1 MLNTV
6 FTTLYEIQFGDSV
19 LMMIFKGLN
28 TLMLFYTIERTL
40 NYFIKK
46 WNKQTEN
53 EEAEEV
59 EKTMRPIGFR

>member
-6 FTTLYEIQFGDSV
+6 FTSLYEIQFGDSI

-28 TLMLFYTIERTL
+28 TFMLFYMAERTL

-46 WNKQTEN
+46 RNKQAEN
-53 EEAEEV
+53 EEEQEV

>member
-6 FTTLYEIQFGDSV
+6 FTTLYEIQFGDSI

-46 WNKQTEN
+46 RNKQAEN
-53 EEAEEV
+53 
-59 EKTMRPIGFR
+59 